1 MTDEEL
7 QKARELTLIER
18 VALPHTMFE
27 VRRTYKACADTIAA
41 LLAERERLISA
52 LEVVP
57 GPITQEDLD
66 WGVAV
71 HYKNAMQEIEARKDE
86 RDALARDA
94 AYWKEEARRYCEN
107 ADFWRS
113 KFEVAAMK
121 GASNES

>member
-41 LLAERERLISA
+41 LL
-52 LEVVP
+52 
-57 GPITQEDLD
+57 
-66 WGVAV
+66 
-71 HYKNAMQEIEARKDE
+71 DE
-86 RDALARDA
+86 RDVLARNA